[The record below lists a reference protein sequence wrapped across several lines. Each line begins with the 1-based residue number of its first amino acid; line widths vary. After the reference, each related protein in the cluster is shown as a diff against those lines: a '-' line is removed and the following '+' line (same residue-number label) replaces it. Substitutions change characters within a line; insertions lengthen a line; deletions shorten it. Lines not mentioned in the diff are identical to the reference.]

1 MAKSRNTSELRPFN
15 YSIACKR
22 LSNAVIF
29 IQDVQIPEMMIEPVN
44 VPTQDAT
51 TPFFLPGDG
60 VRSGQILTL
69 TVKLDEDMTSW
80 FDFYDW
86 MIEIRDQDDITQHLL
101 SEDPHLFSDVILLVR
116 GNNQQR
122 VSEFTF
128 RHCWPT
134 RLGSFNMKT
143 TSDVDE
149 IITFTVDLQISS
161 YIALKK
167 NQ

>member
-1 MAKSRNTSELRPFN
+1 M
-15 YSIACKR
+15 
-22 LSNAVIF
+22 V
-29 IQDVQIPEMMIEPVN
+29 IEPIN

-60 VRSGQILTL
+60 IRSGNILTL
-69 TVKLDEDMTSW
+69 TVKHDEDMTAW

-86 MIEIRDQDDITQHLL
+86 MVAIRDQDNIEQHML
-101 SEDPHLFSDVILLVR
+101 SENPNLFADLILTIR

-134 RLGSFNMKT
+134 RLSSFAMKT
-143 TSDVDE
+143 TSETDE
-149 IITFTVDLQISS
+149 IITFSVDLQISS

-167 NQ
+167 NQIELMPKGEPQ